1 MSTSQDDAAI
11 PPASDDPAS
20 SAGLRLVELKTSL
33 IDPNPGNPRLIFPKE
48 ELERLAE
55 SIDQEGILVP
65 ITVYQKNGRYVLVDG
80 ERRFRCAR
88 ELGLER
94 VPALIV
100 EKKSDHDV
108 LVQMFNI
115 HLVREPWRD
124 IPTARALDRLATD
137 IKDREGSEPSDAQL
151 RDLTGL
157 SIERVRRLRYVMT
170 LPEEWQR
177 YINEET
183 IPLNFFWELKR
194 NVIDALATKRPG
206 LLTEL
211 GGDEN
216 VAKAFVD
223 KRLDGVITDTVGLR
237 KVRPIIN
244 FAAQDAEGHSDGSSF
259 LDNTIRDLVNNRE
272 RSIDEAYEDTVQI
285 MVEADRLEG
294 RTRTMVTSF
303 ERLLAKARTDED
315 RSYIK
320 GIGQRLIARLS
331 ALVGN

>member
-1 MSTSQDDAAI
+1 MSTSL
-11 PPASDDPAS
+11 PESASAD
-20 SAGLRLVELKTSL
+20 GIRLVDLEISR
-33 IDPNPGNPRLIFPKE
+33 IDPNPANPRLLFPKE

-55 SIDQEGILVP
+55 SIDLEGILVP
-65 ITVYQKNGRYVLVDG
+65 ITVFQKNDRFVLVDG

-88 ELGLER
+88 ELGLAK

-100 EKKSDHDV
+100 ENKSEHDV

-124 IPTARALDRLATD
+124 IPTARALARLASEISERD
-137 IKDREGSEPSDAQL
+137 GSDPSDAQL

-194 NVIDALATKRPG
+194 NVIDALASKRPG

-216 VAKAFVD
+216 VARAFVD

-244 FAAQDAEGHSDGSSF
+244 FAAQDAESHDSEESF

-272 RSIDEAYEDTVQI
+272 RSIDDAYEDTVQI
-285 MVEADRLEG
+285 MVEADKLES
-294 RTRTMVTSF
+294 RTRTMITSF

-315 RSYIK
+315 RAYIK
-320 GIGQRLIARLS
+320 RLGQNFIARL
-331 ALVGN
+331 APLVEN

>member
-1 MSTSQDDAAI
+1 MSTSPTD
-11 PPASDDPAS
+11 
-20 SAGLRLVELKTSL
+20 SAGAGDLRLVELEIGR
-33 IDPNPGNPRLIFPKE
+33 IDPNPGNPRLLFPKE

-65 ITVYQKNGRYVLVDG
+65 ITVFEKDGRFVLVDG

-88 ELGLER
+88 ELGLEE

-100 EKKSDHDV
+100 PEKSEQDV

-124 IPTARALDRLATD
+124 IPTAKALARVAAD
-137 IKDREGSEPSDAQL
+137 IKDREGSDPSDAKL
-151 RDLTGL
+151 RELTGL

-194 NVIDALATKRPG
+194 NVVDALASKRPG

-211 GGDEN
+211 GGEEN

-244 FAAQDAEGHSDGSSF
+244 FAAQDAESRDDGNSF
-259 LDNTIRDLVNNRE
+259 LDGTLRDLVNNPE
-272 RSIDEAYEDTVQI
+272 RSIDDAYEDTVQI
-285 MVEADRLEG
+285 MVEADKLED
-294 RTRTMVTSF
+294 RTKTMITSF
-303 ERLLAKARTDED
+303 ERLLGKARTDDD

-320 GIGQRLIARLS
+320 RIGQQLIVRLGP
-331 ALVGN
+331 LVRN